1 MATVCSAFRA
11 AAKLVL
17 ETATHT
23 KVLELDEREEQP
35 DRLDSKM
42 LLDWAP
48 QCIRRLGLT
57 GVVCGVRGMAA
68 LVSASTQLRKLTL
81 DCSWDMV
88 QCAQA
93 EAILAACHSLK
104 ILTCSGTFMPSQ
116 IPSSVTALKVDLS
129 WWSKLAMRGY
139 APEGQLQALL
149 FRLRSASALQRL
161 WLCLGQLPM
170 LPAVPEIQLHHL
182 HEVILHFSIGSGKP
196 ANLDWLQEQ
205 SIDELSL
212 SIKITTGALSDHSDL
227 VQQLQGL
234 TLHRLE
240 LTVHAVVE
248 LAAQLLW
255 AGLVV
260 KGELSISIF
269 RGVALVALLQSR
281 WRTITLHAQPT
292 LQPCETFDI
301 HWAALASCHGKV
313 QVFTKRHYQII
324 GCPGAAP
331 DFRQPWQLRASL
343 GRSQH
348 CFVNSLVLPC
358 RIADHLLVQNY
369 AADVAGWHRNTV
381 WPTVSSEGWE

>member
-1 MATVCSAFRA
+1 M
-11 AAKLVL
+11 
-17 ETATHT
+17 
-23 KVLELDEREEQP
+23 LELNEREEQP
-35 DRLDSKM
+35 DHLDSKL

-57 GVVCGVRGMAA
+57 GGVCGVRGMAA

-81 DCSWDMV
+81 HCSWDML
-88 QCAQA
+88 QCAQT

-104 ILTCSGTFMPSQ
+104 ILTCSGTFVPSQ
-116 IPSSVTALKVDLS
+116 NLSSVTALKVDLS
-129 WWSKLAMRGY
+129 WWSKLALRGY

-161 WLCLGQLPM
+161 WLCLRQLPM
-170 LPAVPEIQLHHL
+170 LPAVPETQLYHL
-182 HEVILHFSIGSGKP
+182 HEVKLHFSIGSGKP

-227 VQQLQGL
+227 VQQLHGL

-240 LTVHAVVE
+240 FTVHAVVE

-269 RGVALVALLQSR
+269 RGVALLALPQSR
-281 WRTITLHAQPT
+281 WRTSTLHALPICSHVRPMISIG
-292 LQPCETFDI
+292 LLLP
-301 HWAALASCHGKV
+301 AAMAKSKCLRKNTIKSLAV
-313 QVFTKRHYQII
+313 QVRHLIL
-324 GCPGAAP
+324 G
-331 DFRQPWQLRASL
+331 SL
-343 GRSQH
+343 GSCVQALDVH
-348 CFVNSLVLPC
+348 STALS
-358 RIADHLLVQNY
+358 IAWY
-369 AADVAGWHRNTV
+369 FPA
-381 WPTVSSEGWE
+381 SK